1 MNPEGLPKR
10 EKILET
16 HILNGLIIGGSYVL
30 IAVGLTLIFGILDAI
45 NLAHGEVYML
55 GAYVLYFLFGVWGLN
70 YWAALILATGII
82 GIFGIVIE
90 KLSFRPLRNQP
101 LLNTMLVSIALAILL
116 QNLAMLFWGADP
128 KVVKTAMSEEVI
140 QVFGVFLT
148 VQRLVVLI
156 VGAVAIILL
165 HLLIEKTKIGKAM
178 RAVAQDKDAAALMG
192 ISIDRV
198 YTFTF
203 AVGSALAAVAGALIA
218 PIFQIFPTMGF
229 VPFIKAFTVV
239 ILGGL
244 GNVIGAIYAGFI
256 LGVAESL
263 GAAYIST
270 PYKDSFAFI
279 ILIIMLLLKPSGLM
293 GRS

>member
-1 MNPEGLPKR
+1 
-10 EKILET
+10 LET

-90 KLSFRPLRNQP
+90 KLSFRPLRKQP

-156 VGAVAIILL
+156 VGAVTIILL